1 MSYVKYNSIKL
12 GEDERESH
20 ISRNGD
26 NLPLTD
32 IHFRRKTY
40 SSDRGEMIQEGKVW
54 DVRSNRREY
63 GKYIKKWQNKI
74 IKISSEVFFFLAR
87 IQNYTAV

>member
-12 GEDERESH
+12 GENERESH

-40 SSDRGEMIQEGKVW
+40 SSDRGEMIQEGKV
-54 DVRSNRREY
+54 
-63 GKYIKKWQNKI
+63 
-74 IKISSEVFFFLAR
+74 
-87 IQNYTAV
+87 